1 MKLRQRGLVASILM
15 ATLVVSPLVDAKR
28 AGNGKSQGMQR
39 SIAPSQSSQQQQR
52 VRPQPSPSYNNTA
65 PQPQQ
70 QQGSGIGKM
79 VAAGAAGAAVGALA
93 THALADNNHAAPAN
107 NGNASNTGTAN
118 ANDATAT
125 QNNQQQHAEQ
135 PAEKKSGGLP
145 WLWIILIAGAGFF
158 IFRKMSAKKKL
169 ESNNNPYSPNN
180 NGGSSFGSNSTAAN
194 TSNDNNTNIFGQNV
208 GGGTNMNTTEAPF
221 TSNGNQLPDG
231 TEQAAFLRVARQR
244 FNHIQSINS
253 AKNIE
258 EIRRYLTNDLYNS
271 MYQDVMANQEQDVA
285 EFENLTATLAD
296 TATENGQYIAS
307 VRFTG
312 MVSEDLNSSP
322 KPFSEIWHFV
332 KPVNS
337 QQDWLV
343 AGIQVEN

>member
-70 QQGSGIGKM
+70 KQGSGIGKM

-125 QNNQQQHAEQ
+125 QSNNQQQHAEQ

-208 GGGTNMNTTEAPF
+208 GGGTNMNTEAPF

>member
-1 MKLRQRGLVASILM
+1 MKLRQRGLVASILI

-52 VRPQPSPSYNNTA
+52 VRPQPAPTYNNTA

-70 QQGSGIGKM
+70 KQGSGIGKM

-93 THALADNNHAAPAN
+93 THALADNNHN
-107 NGNASNTGTAN
+107 NATNNANTGTAT
-118 ANDATAT
+118 ANEATAT
-125 QNNQQQHAEQ
+125 QNTAPQQQAEQ

-145 WLWIILIAGAGFF
+145 WLWIILIAGAAFF
-158 IFRKMSAKKKL
+158 IFRKMSAKKKS
-169 ESNNNPYSPNN
+169 EGNNNPYAPNN
-180 NGGSSFGSNSTAAN
+180 GSPSFGSNSTTTN
-194 TSNDNNTNIFGQNV
+194 TSNNDTNIFGQSV
-208 GGGTNMNTTEAPF
+208 GGGTNMNTQAPF
-221 TSNGNQLPDG
+221 TNNGNQLPDG

-253 AKNIE
+253 ASNIE

-271 MYQDVMANQEQDVA
+271 MYQDIMANQEQDVA
-285 EFENLTATLAD
+285 EFENLTATLVD
-296 TATENGQYIAS
+296 STTENGQYIAS

-312 MVSEDLNSSP
+312 MVSEDLNSTA
-322 KPFSEIWHFV
+322 KPFSEVWHFV

-337 QQDWLV
+337 QQDWIV